1 MVRKVML
8 YALLVAATCLVA
20 FPACAMADET
30 EPVQPVSGGTDY
42 TTRLDA
48 LSGDIERLR
57 QSVEGQ
63 RSEVVTHLI
72 TMETLM
78 TPLPEPVETV
88 EKKEEKSDETK
99 ALEKIDERLQDIQK
113 EIAPEVVEIEEQ
125 DSLAKARATVTF
137 TAYANVNP
145 TNQYAQYSI
154 GLLPRLS
161 YGEHY
166 IYMQDTSSS
175 YVFIY
180 GDLRKT
186 DTNSYSGTGKFVR
199 WYYVNNVNGYVQE
212 NGEGNVIVST
222 ANHVIMTD
230 MDDRPMLAVGSELLR
245 REVGFYALTA
255 CCIFCLASV
264 LGFCVRLR
272 GAVSV

>member
-1 MVRKVML
+1 MVRKVMI
-8 YALLVAATCLVA
+8 YALLVTTAALVA
-20 FPACAMADET
+20 NPTCALADEE
-30 EPVQPVSGGTDY
+30 EPLPVVYNAPDY
-42 TTRLDA
+42 ATRLDT

-57 QSVEGQ
+57 LTVDGQ
-63 RSEVVTHLI
+63 RTEVVQHLQ
-72 TMETLM
+72 TLETLV

-88 EKKEEKSDETK
+88 EKKEEKSEETK
-99 ALEKIDERLQDIQK
+99 ALEKIDERLEEIQK
-113 EIAPEVVEIEEQ
+113 ELTPEVVEIEEQ
-125 DSLAKARATVTF
+125 SSLGNARATVTF
-137 TAYANVNP
+137 TAYSNANP

-154 GLLPRLS
+154 GLLPRLQ

-180 GDLRKT
+180 GDLKKV
-186 DTNSYSGTGKFVR
+186 DTNSYSGTGKYVR

-212 NGEGNVIVST
+212 NGSGSVIINT
-222 ANHVIMTD
+222 AGHVIMSD

>member
-1 MVRKVML
+1 MVRKVMM
-8 YALLVAATCLVA
+8 YALLVVSFALVA
-20 FPACAMADET
+20 VPARALADE
-30 EPVQPVSGGTDY
+30 EQPVQTVSGGTDY
-42 TTRLDA
+42 STRLDS

-78 TPLPEPVETV
+78 TPLTEPVETV

-99 ALEKIDERLQDIQK
+99 QLEKIGEQLENIQK
-113 EIAPEVVEIEEQ
+113 ELTPEVVEVEEQ
-125 DSLAKARATVTF
+125 KSVSATKATVTF
-137 TAYANVNP
+137 TAYGNANP

-166 IYMQDTSSS
+166 IYLQDTSSS
-175 YVFIY
+175 YVFVY
-180 GDLRKT
+180 GDLRRT
-186 DTNSYSGTGKFVR
+186 DTNSFSGNAKYVR

-212 NGEGNVIVST
+212 NGSGNVIVNT
-222 ANHVIMTD
+222 ANHVIMSD
-230 MDDRPMLAVGSELLR
+230 LDDRPMLAVGSELLR